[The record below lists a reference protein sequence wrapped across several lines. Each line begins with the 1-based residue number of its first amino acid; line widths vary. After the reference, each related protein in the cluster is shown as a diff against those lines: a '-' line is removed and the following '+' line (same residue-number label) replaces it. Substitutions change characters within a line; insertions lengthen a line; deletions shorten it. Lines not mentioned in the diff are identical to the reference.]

1 MNATTSALQGGKT
14 FKVTQLRVIRS
25 EWIKFSTI
33 KSTKYTL
40 GFTALAVIAMGV
52 LLAAFS
58 TSLVGP
64 GAESAAAD
72 PTGTSLAGVSIAQLI
87 LGVLGALLITNEYSS
102 GMIRASLTAVP
113 ARLPVL
119 WAKVIV
125 FGTVSFVVMLAAVL
139 ISFVGGQALY
149 DGVGGP
155 ASLGDPGVFRSLVG
169 SAFFPAAIAVM
180 GMALGAL
187 MRQTAAAIGVLFGA
201 LFIAPLIFSL
211 LSRWIGDVVAYLPSS
226 AGQAMGASVTI
237 PEMLSPLMGFAVT
250 AGWMGALLAG
260 AAFVLKRRDA

>member
-1 MNATTSALQGGKT
+1 MNATTSTLPAN

-33 KSTKYTL
+33 KSTKITL
-40 GFTALAVIAMGV
+40 GCTALAVIALGV

-58 TSLVGP
+58 TSLMGP

-87 LGVLGALLITNEYSS
+87 LGVLGALLITNEYST

-113 ARLPVL
+113 TRLPVL

-125 FGTVSFVVMLAAVL
+125 FGTVSFLVMLVAVL
-139 ISFVGGQALY
+139 ISFLGGQALY
-149 DGVGGP
+149 DGAGGP
-155 ASLGDPGVFRSLVG
+155 SSLGDPGVFRALVA
-169 SAFFPAAIAVM
+169 SAFFPAAIAIM

-187 MRQTAAAIGVLFGA
+187 LRQTAAAIGVLFGL
-201 LFIAPLIFSL
+201 LFLAPIIFSL
-211 LSRWIGDVVAYLPSS
+211 LAQWIGDLSAYLPSS
-226 AGQAMGASVTI
+226 AGQSMGAVVSQ
-237 PEMLSPLMGFAVT
+237 PGMLSPLMGFVVT
-250 AGWMGALLAG
+250 LGWMAALLVG
-260 AAFVLKRRDA
+260 AAYVLIRRDA